1 MKCCTDDQKNALM
14 LICGN
19 CKCKVM
25 KPGTGT
31 LTEKEVIR
39 GWVGLSQLF
48 RLTRMFYYSMLL
60 F

>member
-39 GWVGLSQLF
+39 GWVGLGGAYLSFLD
-48 RLTRMFYYSMLL
+48 
-60 F
+60 